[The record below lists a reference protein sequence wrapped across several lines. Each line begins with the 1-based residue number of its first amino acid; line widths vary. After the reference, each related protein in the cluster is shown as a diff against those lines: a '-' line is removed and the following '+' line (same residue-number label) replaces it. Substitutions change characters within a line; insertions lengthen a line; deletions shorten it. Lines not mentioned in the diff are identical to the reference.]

1 MSAGGNCGKWG
12 KIWSKSKKEI
22 PIFLKMANYHDGVLS
37 TVMKKSKKTSPM

>member
-22 PIFLKMANYHDGVLS
+22 PIFLKMANYHDEMLA
-37 TVMKKSKKTSPM
+37 KKSPQSSFKN